1 MDDGK
6 QIVGLTGGTG
16 SGKSSVAQLFAQRGI
31 FVIDADQVSREVC
44 QPGQPCLEEIVAN
57 FGTDVLQDGHL
68 NRKKLGSMVF
78 GDEAKLKMLNSI
90 THKYIRKEILRRM
103 EKEDGPVIVDA
114 ALLFESG
121 FHRECT
127 SVISVVADPAIRA
140 QRIAAR
146 DDLTIEQAMQRIGA
160 QHDNNYYTEKADF
173 VIYNNGDMQELRTQM
188 EMVYTLLF
196 AGEE

>member
-44 QPGQPCLEEIVAN
+44 QPGEPCLQEIVAN
-57 FGTDVLQDGHL
+57 FGTSVLHDGRL
-68 NRKKLGSMVF
+68 DRKKLGNIVF
-78 GDEAKLKMLNSI
+78 KDDAKRNMLNSI
-90 THKYIRKEILRRM
+90 THKYIRKEILRRI
-103 EKEDGPVIVDA
+103 EKESGPVIVDA

-160 QHDNNYYTEKADF
+160 QHDNNYYTDKADF
-173 VIYNNGDMQELRTQM
+173 VIYNNGDLQELATQM

-196 AGEE
+196 VGG

>member
-16 SGKSSVAQLFAQRGI
+16 SGKSSVAKLFAQRGI

-44 QPGQPCLEEIVAN
+44 QPGQRCLQEIVAN
-57 FGTDVLQDGHL
+57 FGTSILHNGSLD
-68 NRKKLGSMVF
+68 RKKLGNIVF
-78 GDEAKLKMLNSI
+78 KDDAKRNLLNSI
-90 THKYIRKEILRRM
+90 THKYIRKEILRRI
-103 EKEDGPVIVDA
+103 ERQDGPVIVDA

-121 FHRECT
+121 FHRECS

-160 QHDNNYYTEKADF
+160 QHDNNYYTDKADF
-173 VIYNNGDMQELRTQM
+173 VIYNNGDMQELSTQM

-196 AGEE
+196 VGG